1 MIDLL
6 FAGIG
11 WTDLAMTDGAAR
23 GSLDNRQINS
33 ESLAKSRLHRTCSRL
48 MATD

>member
-11 WTDLAMTDGAAR
+11 WTDLAMTDGAAS
-23 GSLDNRQINS
+23 GSLDNRQI
-33 ESLAKSRLHRTCSRL
+33 ESLAKSRLRRTCSRL